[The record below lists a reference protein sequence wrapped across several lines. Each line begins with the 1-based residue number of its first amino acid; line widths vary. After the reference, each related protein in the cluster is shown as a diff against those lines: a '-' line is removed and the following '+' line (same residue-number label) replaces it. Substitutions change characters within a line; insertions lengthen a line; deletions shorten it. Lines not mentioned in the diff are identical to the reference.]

1 MTQLVNPKPVPADLL
16 DTLYAPVADEMRQ
29 VEQILRRELRS
40 DYPFV
45 DELAQYGCLL
55 GGKRMRPALLLLS
68 AKAAGGL
75 NEDHLTLAA
84 VVEMIHTATLIHD
97 DVLDEADVRRH
108 LATVNARWNDETSVL
123 LGDYLYTHSFYLASG
138 LESTYAC
145 RAIGRATNVLCEG
158 ELRQIG
164 SRADYSLSEE
174 DYLSIIRAKTAS
186 LCACCCQLGAHFAG
200 SDEAGTLL
208 FEEFGNRLGVA
219 FQIADDLLDLL
230 GDEKDTG
237 KSLGT
242 DLIKQ
247 KPTLP
252 VIHLL
257 GKANSAEREEIL
269 GLLRSTSDNRPAL
282 LASWLARY
290 RSIDY
295 ARERAEAFAAD
306 AIDQLDHLPSSPA
319 KEALTTMAQFAARR
333 AR

>member
-1 MTQLVNPKPVPADLL
+1 MTQLVNPKPATADLL

-29 VEQILRRELRS
+29 VEKILRRELRS

-68 AKAAGGL
+68 AKAAGSV
-75 NEDHLTLAA
+75 NESHLTLAA

-97 DVLDEADVRRH
+97 DVLDEAEVRRH

-123 LGDYLYTHSFYLASG
+123 LGDYLYTHAFHLASG

-145 RAIGRATNVLCEG
+145 RAIGRATNVVCEG

-186 LCACCCQLGAHFAG
+186 LCACCCQLGAHFSS
-200 SDEAGTLL
+200 SDEASTLR

-257 GKANSAEREEIL
+257 RETNATEREEIL
-269 GLLRSTSDNRPAL
+269 ALLRSTRDTRPAA
-282 LASWLARY
+282 LASWLTRY
-290 RSIDY
+290 RSIEY
-295 ARERAEAFAAD
+295 ARERAASFAAD
-306 AIDQLDHLPSSPA
+306 AADQLDHLPPSPA
-319 KEALTTMAQFAARR
+319 KEALITMAQFAVRR
-333 AR
+333 AK